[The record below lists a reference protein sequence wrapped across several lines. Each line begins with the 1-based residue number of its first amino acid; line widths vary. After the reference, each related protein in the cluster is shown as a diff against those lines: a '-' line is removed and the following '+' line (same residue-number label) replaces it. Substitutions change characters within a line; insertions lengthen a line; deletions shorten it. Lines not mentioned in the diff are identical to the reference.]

1 MHIISAHERL
11 REQRGAKILVVGPW
25 GVGKT
30 YLLRTTALERVLFLD
45 IEAGDL
51 SVLDVKVDT
60 IRPDDWREMRDIAV
74 RIGGPNKSFASDM
87 SYSREHY
94 ESVGGALP
102 NLDRYDVI
110 FVDSITAISRVAF
123 RWAQQQPE
131 AFSERT
137 GKKDIRG
144 AYGLLAREMML
155 WLNHLQHAR
164 GRGRFV

>member
-131 AFSERT
+131 ASSERT